1 MLDDA
6 KIKKKITSTCL
17 MRLCISKNYFDDEY
31 IQLTREKAVNVTAR
45 QVFYRENSIHY
56 PFVDPVNC

>member
-1 MLDDA
+1 
-6 KIKKKITSTCL
+6 

-31 IQLTREKAVNVTAR
+31 IQLTREKAVNVTAK